1 MVYVLL
7 DGVGDLPHPDLDGKT
22 PLEAASTTHMDALA
36 KNGVMGQVISV
47 GKGIAPE
54 SDIAVFN
61 MLGYKFQH
69 SDYAGRGVIEAI
81 GIGIDFQDGDLALR
95 GNFATL
101 DNDGRIIDR
110 RAGRKIERDDA
121 EKISKEI
128 ESKIKFSN
136 PNASVVVAP
145 TIGHRIIVRL
155 RDNKPLSSE
164 ITNTDPAYTRVDG
177 MGIAKAVS
185 DFMKIEKCIPM
196 EQTDDASNAA
206 NLVNEFTEQSLEI
219 MKESN
224 EFSNPNATVV
234 VAPTIGH
241 RIIVRLRD
249 NKPLSSEITNTDPA
263 YTRVD
268 GMGIA
273 KAVSDFMKIEK
284 CIPMEQTD
292 DASNAANLV
301 NEFTEQSLEIM
312 KESNVNR
319 QRSEKNKKLL
329 NSILLRDAGNKYPNV
344 KPINELHAMNFSCI
358 VDMPVEIGI
367 SNILKMKT
375 FNAGGLTDYEEKAKV
390 AAQAMNTENAIYV
403 HLKGPDE
410 FGHDG
415 DAIGKMKNI
424 EEIDKRF
431 FGTLLNNI
439 DVSKI
444 AVMISADHSTPCINK
459 GHSDDPVPLLISGDM
474 IVNDNSQR
482 FTEEDGK
489 KGTIGLIDGANV
501 VKTGIDLFKT

>member
-1 MVYVLL
+1 MIYVLL
-7 DGVGDLPHPDLDGKT
+7 DGVGDLPHPNLSGKT
-22 PLEAASTTHMDALA
+22 PLEAATTENIDTLA
-36 KNGVMGQVISV
+36 RNGVMGQVISV

-81 GIGIDFQDGDLALR
+81 GVGIDFRDGDLALR

-101 DNDGRIIDR
+101 DHEGKIIDR
-110 RAGRKIERDDA
+110 RAGRKIEREDA
-121 EKISKEI
+121 EKISNEI
-128 ESKIKFSN
+128 EKKIRFSN
-136 PNASVVVAP
+136 PNTSVVVAP

-155 RDNKPLSSE
+155 RNSKPLSSE
-164 ITNTDPAYTRVDG
+164 ITNTDPAYARVDG
-177 MGIAKAVS
+177 MGIAKAVT
-185 DFMKIEKCIPM
+185 DFMKIEKCIPL
-196 EQTDDASNAA
+196 EQTKNATDAA

-219 MKESN
+219 MKKS
-224 EFSNPNATVV
+224 VV
-234 VAPTIGH
+234 
-241 RIIVRLRD
+241 
-249 NKPLSSEITNTDPA
+249 NK
-263 YTRVD
+263 
-268 GMGIA
+268 
-273 KAVSDFMKIEK
+273 
-284 CIPMEQTD
+284 
-292 DASNAANLV
+292 
-301 NEFTEQSLEIM
+301 
-312 KESNVNR
+312 

-344 KPINELHAMNFSCI
+344 KPINDLYSMNFSCI
-358 VDMPVEIGI
+358 VDMPVEVGI
-367 SNILKMKT
+367 SNILKMKA
-375 FNAGGLTDYEEKAKV
+375 FNAGGLTDYEKKASI
-390 AAQAMNTENAIYV
+390 AAQAMDTENAIYV

-431 FGTLLNNI
+431 FGALLDHI

-444 AVMISADHSTPCINK
+444 AVMISADHSTPCIYK

-474 IVNDNSQR
+474 ISNDNTQR
-482 FTEEDGK
+482 FTEIESK
-489 KGTIGLIDGANV
+489 KGMIGLIEGAQV

>member
-1 MVYVLL
+1 MADNNHVKIVYVLL

-22 PLEAASTTHMDALA
+22 PLEAAVTKNMDRLA

-81 GIGIDFQDGDLALR
+81 GIGVDFKDGDLALR

-101 DNDGRIIDR
+101 DNEERIIDR
-110 RAGRKIERDDA
+110 RAGRTIERDDA

-128 ESKIKFSN
+128 ENEIKFSN
-136 PNASVVVAP
+136 TNASVVVAP

-155 RDNKPLSSE
+155 RDDKPLSSE
-164 ITNTDPAYTRVDG
+164 ITNTDPAYARVDG

-185 DFMKIEKCIPM
+185 DFMRIEKCIPM
-196 EQTDDASNAA
+196 EQTEDASNAA
-206 NLVNEFTEQSLEI
+206 KLVNEFTEQSLEI
-219 MKESN
+219 MKKSD
-224 EFSNPNATVV
+224 V
-234 VAPTIGH
+234 
-241 RIIVRLRD
+241 
-249 NKPLSSEITNTDPA
+249 NK
-263 YTRVD
+263 
-268 GMGIA
+268 
-273 KAVSDFMKIEK
+273 
-284 CIPMEQTD
+284 
-292 DASNAANLV
+292 
-301 NEFTEQSLEIM
+301 
-312 KESNVNR
+312 
-319 QRSEKNKKLL
+319 QRSQKNKKLL

-344 KPINELHAMNFSCI
+344 KPINELHAINFSCI
-358 VDMPVEIGI
+358 VDMPVEVGI
-367 SNILKMKT
+367 SNILEMKM

-390 AAQAMNTENAIYV
+390 AAQAMQTENAIYV

-415 DAIGKMKNI
+415 DAVGKMKNI

-431 FGTLLNNI
+431 FGTLLDNI
-439 DVSKI
+439 DVTKI

-474 IVNDNSQR
+474 ITNDDSQR
-482 FTEEDGK
+482 FTEEEGR
-489 KGTIGLIDGANV
+489 KGTIGLIEGAQV

>member
-69 SDYAGRGVIEAI
+69 SDFAGRGVIEAI

-196 EQTDDASNAA
+196 EQTEDASNAA

-219 MKESN
+219 MK
-224 EFSNPNATVV
+224 
-234 VAPTIGH
+234 
-241 RIIVRLRD
+241 
-249 NKPLSSEITNTDPA
+249 K
-263 YTRVD
+263 
-268 GMGIA
+268 
-273 KAVSDFMKIEK
+273 
-284 CIPMEQTD
+284 
-292 DASNAANLV
+292 
-301 NEFTEQSLEIM
+301 
-312 KESNVNR
+312 SNVNR

-390 AAQAMNTENAIYV
+390 AAQAMSTENAIYV

-431 FGTLLNNI
+431 FGTLLDNI

-459 GHSDDPVPLLISGDM
+459 GHCDDPVPLLISGDM